1 LTTSDLGNFT
11 IRVLTKQVS
20 VAVETTLSKR
30 IHIFLLP
37 LLLLLSVTTAA
48 QWSEIP
54 SGDLD
59 TRTARIQAKAESL
72 YQSGGWERAHFI
84 YVNELAPM
92 GDKYA
97 QYMAG
102 YMCQWGHGV
111 TKDPIMA
118 SAWYR
123 VAAERD
129 SPEFVEVRDQ
139 MLESLN
145 LEERE
150 RSDIEYVRLRQQV
163 SDLVVVTNLLSSEFA
178 ELEEAGTGSRLS
190 RGGGS
195 VTIVDPRSGAG
206 ISKDAL
212 VRRILEQMQVRLD
225 FLADQMG
232 IARMEADELDRDDLD
247 ALSAQVRDFLSD
259 VGDR

>member
-1 LTTSDLGNFT
+1 MTH
-11 IRVLTKQVS
+11 
-20 VAVETTLSKR
+20 R

-37 LLLLLSVTTAA
+37 LLLLLSATVAA
-48 QWSEIP
+48 QWSEFP

-59 TRTARIQAKAESL
+59 SRTSRIQDKAEDL

-84 YVNELAPM
+84 YVNELAPI

-111 TKDPIMA
+111 EKDPVLA

-139 MLESLN
+139 MLESLSP
-145 LEERE
+145 EERD
-150 RSDIEYVRLRQQV
+150 RSDVEYIELRQNY
-163 SDLVVVTNLLSSEFA
+163 SDLVVVLNLLTA
-178 ELEEAGTGSRLS
+178 EYNELNDGGTGSRLS
-190 RGGGS
+190 SRGGS
-195 VTIVDPRSGAG
+195 VTILDPKSGIG

-212 VRRILEQMQVRLD
+212 IKRTLQQMQVRLD
-225 FLADQMG
+225 FLT
-232 IARMEADELDRDDLD
+232 DELQIENMDASDLDQDDLD
-247 ALSAQVRDFLSD
+247 ILGAQVSDFLLIID
-259 VGDR
+259 DR